1 MTTGLVPPDALADW
15 LIEVRHLAEDVETHR
30 LDQTI
35 IGRRLR
41 ELLDDMR
48 ATAYRKTEEAP

>member
-1 MTTGLVPPDALADW
+1 MTALVPPEALADW

-30 LDQTI
+30 LDQVV

-41 ELLDDMR
+41 ELLDHMR
-48 ATAYRKTEEAP
+48 ATAYRPPGPL

>member
-1 MTTGLVPPDALADW
+1 MTTLAPPDALADW

-30 LDQTI
+30 LEQAV

-41 ELLDDMR
+41 ELLEAMHAVCR
-48 ATAYRKTEEAP
+48 TEPV

>member
-1 MTTGLVPPDALADW
+1 MTALVPPDTLADW

-30 LDQTI
+30 LEQAAV
-35 IGRRLR
+35 GRRLR

-48 ATAYRKTEEAP
+48 ATAYRREPR

>member
-1 MTTGLVPPDALADW
+1 MTALVPPEALADW

-30 LDQTI
+30 LEQPV

-41 ELLDDMR
+41 ELLADMR
-48 ATAYRKTEEAP
+48 ATAYRTEPV